1 MNIMEIKRGALFA
14 SIFVAL
20 FLTFASCT
28 EGEEIRNYE
37 GKHLD
42 KFDRAYDNSIRG
54 PQKIDKDKYRL
65 EIKGLVEEP
74 VSLTYDEVLS
84 LPHVKKAITLHC
96 VEGWK
101 EALLFE
107 GVRFHDI
114 FEKVRPKE
122 GVKNVVFYAED
133 GYSSSLPYDFIVKKD
148 LMLAYSINGR
158 ILDER
163 RGFPFQ
169 VVAESKLGY
178 KWVKWVTRIELI
190 DTDYE
195 GFWEKRGY
203 SNEADVK

>member
-1 MNIMEIKRGALFA
+1 MNIMEIKKGALFVT
-14 SIFVAL
+14 IFVAF
-20 FLTFASCT
+20 FLAFASCT
-28 EGEEIRNYE
+28 DGEEIRNYE
-37 GKHLD
+37 GKRLD

-54 PQKIDKDKYRL
+54 PQKIDKEKYRL
-65 EIKGLVEEP
+65 EVKGLVEEP

-84 LPHVKKAITLHC
+84 LPHVKKVITLHC
-96 VEGWK
+96 VEGWD
-101 EALLFE
+101 ETLLFE

-122 GVKNVVFYAED
+122 GVKTVVFYAED
-133 GYSSSLPYDFIVKKD
+133 GYSSSLPYDFVVKKD

-178 KWVKWVTRIELI
+178 KWVKWVTGIELI
-190 DTDYE
+190 DTDYK